1 MNLEASTPAETG
13 AADLQEDATC
23 DLCGRFG
30 AFVVAGRRLCADC
43 YVNSGSCCPEF
54 GAFDAATRA
63 VESAEGSPESTHP
76 ESHAASGGDA
86 SSSH

>member
-1 MNLEASTPAETG
+1 MSIEERQPFGSGAPDSQAET
-13 AADLQEDATC
+13 AC

-86 SSSH
+86 SSSR